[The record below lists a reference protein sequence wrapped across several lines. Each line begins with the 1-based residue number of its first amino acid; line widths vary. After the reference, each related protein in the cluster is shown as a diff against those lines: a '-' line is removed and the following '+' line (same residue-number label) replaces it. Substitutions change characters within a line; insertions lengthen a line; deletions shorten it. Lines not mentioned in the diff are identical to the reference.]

1 MVALC
6 SGRSPVNIT
15 LLPMSTGA
23 AALDGSP
30 YGFFFLGSNTSTQ
43 WTISIQG
50 GGWCVGVGDCYDRS
64 QMKTLHGKPGSYG
77 SSVPLMGHPEGCGCM
92 NPAAG
97 GLATDCNCIM
107 MPYLDGASFSGER
120 DQPVP
125 VSSHPGKF
133 VHYKGLRNFD
143 ATLDYAFAHLGLER
157 ATEMV
162 VTGGSA
168 GGLSTFLHLDRVAA
182 RMERGAPACTRT
194 TGAPVVGFFLDHANY
209 HEGHGDTAH
218 GGGSGSRSRSS
229 SSPSP
234 QPGYSYPRDGTNYS
248 SWMERVVSDQN
259 VSSVLLP
266 DCLAAF
272 PREPHLCFMSPHMV
286 QFIASAL
293 FIFNSRFDA
302 WQMQNDLQAPC
313 INGDM
318 NHPVCNA
325 TEQAAMVR
333 YGDDFLA
340 ALQPVVDSAP
350 KNGAFITSCICHSC
364 SWATLK
370 LDGAS
375 SYTHYSRWY
384 FGGGGGGGGGEG
396 SGGEGSGGG
405 AGGNGKGNTS
415 MSGLRPGLS
424 GSGSSTIHLD
434 RRAPNGGG
442 QLTDPKCVRFP

>member
-1 MVALC
+1 MKPPSVAALVVCYMVTLC
-6 SGRSPVNIT
+6 SSRSPVNIT
-15 LLPMSTGA
+15 LLSTSTGA

-77 SSVPLMGHPEGCGCM
+77 SSIPLMGHPEGCGCM
-92 NPAAG
+92 NPTAG
-97 GLATDCNCIM
+97 GGNSGLATDCNCIM

-120 DQPVP
+120 DDPVP

-162 VTGGSA
+162 VTGSSA
-168 GGLSTFLHLDRVAA
+168 GGLSTFLHLDRVAR
-182 RMERGAPACTRT
+182 RMEQSAPACTRT
-194 TGAPVVGFFLDHANY
+194 TGAPIVGFFLDHANY
-209 HEGHGDTAH
+209 HQEQQHGSTMEL
-218 GGGSGSRSRSS
+218 
-229 SSPSP
+229 
-234 QPGYSYPRDGTNYS
+234 PGYSYPRDGTNYS
-248 SWMERVVSDQN
+248 SWMKTVVSDQN
-259 VSSVLLP
+259 VTSVLMP
-266 DCLAAF
+266 ECLASF

-286 QFIASAL
+286 PFITSDFFL
-293 FIFNSRFDA
+293 FNSRFDA
-302 WQMQNDLQAPC
+302 WQMQNDLQVPC

-318 NHPVCNA
+318 SHPTCNV
-325 TEQAAMVR
+325 TEQASVIQ
-333 YGDDFLA
+333 YGDDFLT
-340 ALQPVVDSAP
+340 ALQPVIDSAP

-364 SWATLK
+364 SWGKLE

-375 SYTHYSRWY
+375 SYTHYSRWW
-384 FGGGGGGGGGEG
+384 FGG
-396 SGGEGSGGG
+396 
-405 AGGNGKGNTS
+405 ND
-415 MSGLRPGLS
+415 
-424 GSGSSTIHLD
+424 STIHLD